1 MWQKIEEL
9 IQLSIQPLE
18 KEVDLEKNP
27 ERRNYYRF
35 LYHLIKWRK
44 PKVALE
50 IGVESG
56 LASAYMAMGAM
67 ESDGLVIGIDIN
79 NVPRKPSNNYCFIRG
94 DSTKQTIWNQ
104 VLKITQEVGPI
115 GVVYQDSSHHYHAS
129 KEEWRLYSQL
139 LDKDAIWICDDIT
152 PSFWDWR
159 VDPPGKGMV
168 QYFDEIPCQNK
179 RLYQDVLHFGNC
191 QGVVWLP

>member
-1 MWQKIEEL
+1 M
-9 IQLSIQPLE
+9 SNQPLE

-56 LASAYMAMGAM
+56 LASVYMTIGAK
-67 ESDGLVIGIDIN
+67 EHDGLVIGIDLN
-79 NVPRKPSNNYCFIRG
+79 DFNRKPRENYYFIQG
-94 DSTKQTIWNQ
+94 DSTRITTWNK

-115 GVVYQDSSHHYHAS
+115 GVVYQDSSHHFLSS
-129 KEEWRLYSQL
+129 KEEFRLYSQL
-139 LDKDAIWICDDIT
+139 LDSNSFWICDDIT
-152 PSFWDWR
+152 PSFHDWK

-168 QYFDEIPCQNK
+168 QYFDEISIGEK
-179 RLYQDVLHFGNC
+179 RLYKDILHWGNT
-191 QGVVWLP
+191 QGVIWIP